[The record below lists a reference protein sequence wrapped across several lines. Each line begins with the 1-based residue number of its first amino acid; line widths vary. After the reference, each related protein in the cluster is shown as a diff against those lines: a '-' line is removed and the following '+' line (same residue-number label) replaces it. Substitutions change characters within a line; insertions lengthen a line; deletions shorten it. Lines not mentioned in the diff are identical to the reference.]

1 MGNTTQD
8 ALQWHE
14 FEKVEM
20 RIGTILE
27 AKDFPEARKPAYQ
40 LVIDFGTEIGIRKSS
55 AQITKHYS
63 KEDLIGKQI
72 VAVVNFPKKQIGN
85 FMSECLVLGSVN
97 GDEVVLLTSEMKVE
111 NGLRIG

>member
-1 MGNTTQD
+1 MENV
-8 ALQWHE
+8 LQWNE
-14 FEKVEM
+14 FEKIEM

-27 AKDFPEARKPAYQ
+27 VKDFPEARKPAYQ
-40 LVIDFGTEIGIRKSS
+40 LVIDFGVEIGIKKSS
-55 AQITKHYS
+55 AQITMRYK

-97 GDEVVLLTSEMKVE
+97 NEDIVLLTSDLKVE